1 MPQPARGEQ
10 DVRVESEDSI
20 VTVTGDIEAARGRV
34 WNVLANGWTYSSW
47 VVGNSRTRAVS
58 RKWPSPGTRILHS
71 IGAWPAV
78 INDETV
84 VERSVLNEELVLF
97 ARVRPPSEALVTLRL
112 SDTAGGCR
120 VAMAE
125 VAVSGPLSWL
135 PETVQAAAFAPRN
148 RECLWRLTNIAEE
161 RDPDELEADEGGR

>member
-1 MPQPARGEQ
+1 
-10 DVRVESEDSI
+10 VEPEDPI
-20 VTVTGDIEAARGRV
+20 MTVTRDIDAPRGRV

-58 RKWPSPGTRILHS
+58 KKWPLPGTRILHS

-78 INDETV
+78 INDETI
-84 VERSVLNEELVLF
+84 VETCVLNQELVLF
-97 ARVRPPSEALVTLRL
+97 ARVRPATEALVTLRL
-112 SDTAGGCR
+112 SDTAGRCR
-120 VAMAE
+120 VAMSE

-148 RECLWRLTNIAEE
+148 RECLWRLAKIAEE
-161 RDPDELEADEGGR
+161 RDPDELERDASSR